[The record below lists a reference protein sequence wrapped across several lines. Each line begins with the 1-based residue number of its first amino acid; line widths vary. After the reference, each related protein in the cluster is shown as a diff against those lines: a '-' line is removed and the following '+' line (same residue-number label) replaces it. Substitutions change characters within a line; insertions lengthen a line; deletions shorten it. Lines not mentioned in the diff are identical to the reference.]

1 MVERCRAVDGREVSL
16 FGGIYHGRRV
26 LVTGHTGFKGSWL
39 ALWLTHLG
47 AHVAG
52 YSIDIPSTPSN
63 FELLGLENQLR
74 HYVGDVRDRVRLAQV
89 IDDFQPEMIFH
100 LAAQALVRRSYAD
113 PVVTFET
120 NVLGMVNL
128 LECVRTR
135 PSIQVA
141 VLITSDK
148 AYRNVEWPWG
158 YREIDVLGGYDPYS
172 SSKSCADL
180 VAQSYH
186 HSFFRDNSTRVGI
199 ARAGNVIGGGDW
211 ADDRI
216 VPDCIRAWCTGQA
229 VSVRN
234 PAATRPWQHVLEP
247 LSGYLWLGA
256 ELWRKRR
263 QLNGEAFNFGPDAKV
278 NQSVAE
284 LLNAMAARWSDVT
297 WTTPTGIEQRSHE
310 ANLLKL
316 SCDKALHLLAWSA
329 VMEFSET
336 VSLTVDWYAAWHA
349 KRTDLRAYSIDQ
361 IDQYCSLALER
372 SLLWALER

>member
-1 MVERCRAVDGREVSL
+1 VVERCRAVDGSEVSL
-16 FGGIYHGRRV
+16 FRGAYHGRRV

-52 YSIDIPSTPSN
+52 YSLDIPSIPSN
-63 FELLGLENQLR
+63 FELLGLEDRLR

-89 IDDFQPEMIFH
+89 IDEFQPEMIFH

-113 PVVTFET
+113 PVATFET

-148 AYRNVEWPWG
+148 AYRNVEWSWG

-180 VAQSYH
+180 AAQSYH
-186 HSFFRDNSTRVGI
+186 HSFFRDSSTLIGI

-216 VPDCIRAWCTGQA
+216 VPDCIRAWSTGQA
-229 VSVRN
+229 VAVRN

-256 ELWRKRR
+256 ELWRNRK

-278 NQSVAE
+278 NQSVAD
-284 LLNAMAARWSDVT
+284 LLEAMAARWSDVK
-297 WTTPTGIEQRSHE
+297 WSTPTGIEHRSHE

-316 SCDKALHLLAWSA
+316 SCDKALHLLDWSA

-336 VSLTVDWYAAWHA
+336 VAFTVDWYAAWHA
-349 KRTDLRAYSIDQ
+349 KRIDLRAYSIDQ
-361 IDQYCSLALER
+361 IDQYCALARER
-372 SLLWALER
+372 SLIWALE